1 MKQNIVE
8 IQVPAGL
15 SEAPEDAQGGVM
27 YEHNA
32 TALRFLLDPVY
43 IAPEYRYYL
52 EFVTVNGV
60 NRTDYLTPD
69 EENAIEFS
77 IPADITS
84 QMTALCCLNIVSVN
98 EDGKTEQLIKSKS
111 VNLYFSVFEN
121 TEKKLAADY
130 AFSVNALLEAIENG
144 TFKGDKGDQGEQGEK
159 GDKGDK
165 GDPGVTVDSAVTE
178 TSQNPVAS
186 AGIFE
191 CIRQKRERVLVRF
204 EVGEGESVA
213 EVSFSKD
220 LQDKSFLA
228 SEVKIYAHLV
238 YASSASSCNLR
249 ISTDGGMRYLT
260 YLPGQAPTGTL
271 DVFVTA
277 NASELFTA
285 ALSIYGTASQGTV
298 PNNSYITISDRVKNG
313 FSDLRLSLN
322 EEDGAVRIPLLPGS
336 KILMTGTDMYE

>member
-8 IQVPAGL
+8 IQVPEGL
-15 SEAPEDAQGGVM
+15 SEAPQETAGGVM

-43 IAPEYRYYL
+43 ISPEYRYYL

-98 EDGKTEQLIKSKS
+98 EAGKTEQLIKSKS

-130 AFSVNALLEAIENG
+130 AFSVNALLEAIQNG
-144 TFKGDKGDQGEQGEK
+144 TFRGEKGDKGEQGEK

-165 GDPGVTVDSAVTE
+165 GDPGVTVDTAVTE

-186 AGIFE
+186 SGIFDYVKL
-191 CIRQKRERVLVRF
+191 KRERVLARL
-204 EVGEGESVA
+204 ELGEGESLEEAVINT
-213 EVSFSKD
+213 D
-220 LQDKSFLA
+220 LQGAPFL
-228 SEVKIYAHLV
+228 VGNIKVYAHLV
-238 YASSASSCNLR
+238 YETAVPLMNLR
-249 ISTDGGMRYLT
+249 LRSDNGTRYFAYIINLV
-260 YLPGQAPTGTL
+260 PSGEL
-271 DVFVTA
+271 DVFMEA
-277 NASELFTA
+277 NASSLLTEAMTVYGNAGQGINQA
-285 ALSIYGTASQGTV
+285 ASSVTLCDNVSKG
-298 PNNSYITISDRVKNG
+298 ISDVRV
-313 FSDLRLSLN
+313 SLN
-322 EEDGAVRIPLLPGS
+322 ENIDSVRIPLLPGT
-336 KILMTGTDMYE
+336 KILVTGTDWCE

>member
-8 IQVPAGL
+8 IQVPEGL
-15 SEAPEDAQGGVM
+15 SEAPQETAGGVM

-43 IAPEYRYYL
+43 ISPEYRYYL

-98 EDGKTEQLIKSKS
+98 EAGKTEQLIKSKS

-130 AFSVNALLEAIENG
+130 AFSVNALLEAIQNG
-144 TFKGDKGDQGEQGEK
+144 TFRGEKGDKGEQGEK

-165 GDPGVTVDSAVTE
+165 GDPGVTVDTAVTE

-186 AGIFE
+186 SGIFDYVKL
-191 CIRQKRERVLVRF
+191 KRERVLGRL
-204 EVGEGESVA
+204 ELGEGESLEEAVINT
-213 EVSFSKD
+213 D
-220 LQDKSFLA
+220 LQGAPFLVG
-228 SEVKIYAHLV
+228 SIKVYAHLV
-238 YASSASSCNLR
+238 FNTDVPEMNLR
-249 ISTDGGMRYLT
+249 VRSDKGARYFTLT
-260 YLPGQAPTGTL
+260 HSLVPKGEL
-271 DVFVTA
+271 DVFVEA
-277 NASELFTA
+277 YASSIFTEA
-285 ALSIYGTASQGTV
+285 TTVYGDAEQGLVEAKETRTLSDSIKKGIADV
-298 PNNSYITISDRVKNG
+298 LI
-313 FSDLRLSLN
+313 SLN
-322 EEDGAVRIPLLPGS
+322 ESNGNVRIPLLPGT
-336 KILMTGTDMYE
+336 KILVTGTDWCE